1 MRRRRATSSPA
12 QSTFATLVGLELRPK
27 RSREVAAFWSALAE
41 RIGVSETDTLWNHP
55 DLLPTPTDIDD
66 LEAFLVKRGAGS
78 DAIDQALK
86 DLLGE

>member
-27 RSREVAAFWSALAE
+27 RSREVAAFWSELSE
-41 RIGVSETDTLWNHP
+41 RLGVAGSDQLWNHP
-55 DLLPTPTDIDD
+55 DLLPTPADIDD
-66 LEAFLVKRGAGS
+66 VEAFLARRGGG
-78 DAIDQALK
+78 DDLDQALK